1 MNDDFLTHFQKAPR
15 REFVMA
21 LYERI
26 NVPMK
31 EQRRFTWKRL
41 TVAAALCL
49 ALVTA
54 LAFSPNAR
62 AAWQYIF
69 REIGGVTYLEEDPAV
84 GPTATP
90 LPESAITIVP
100 EDILPLTE
108 AREKVP
114 FEIGLPTW
122 APEGFVMGTSVRI
135 SYFGDRYTPV
145 NITWYGGDPV
155 LGNIIL
161 TVGQRVSWVVDLDH
175 LHEVQINGEPAGLT
189 GGGWDADSG
198 QWTGRD
204 LTLTWMRGDVMYILS
219 SPGVPAEDLI
229 RMAESIP

>member
-1 MNDDFLTHFQKAPR
+1 MKDDFLTHFRKPPR
-15 REFVMA
+15 REFVTA

-31 EQRRFTWKRL
+31 EERRFAWKRL
-41 TVAAALCL
+41 TFAVALCL
-49 ALVTA
+49 ALTA
-54 LAFSPNAR
+54 AFALSPNAR
-62 AAWQYIF
+62 AALQYIF
-69 REIGGVTYLEEDPAV
+69 REIGGVTYLEEDPVA

-100 EDILPLTE
+100 EDILPLSE
-108 AREKVP
+108 AREKVS
-114 FEIGLPTW
+114 FEIDLPTW
-122 APEGFVMGTSVRI
+122 APDGFVMGTSVRI

-145 NITWYGGDPV
+145 YITWSGNDRV
-155 LGNIIL
+155 LGNIVL
-161 TVGQRVSWVVDLDH
+161 TVGQRVSWLVDLDH
-175 LHEVQINGEPAGLT
+175 LHEVQVNGEPAGLT
-189 GGGWDADSG
+189 GGGWDADTG